1 MKKERLI
8 SLDILRGADIFVL
21 TVVSVIIAV
30 VNKYHPLPGWLLT
43 QFDHPEWIGFSF
55 YDIIMPLFIFMS
67 GASVPLANPKWA
79 HVLRRFALL
88 WVFGMVAQGELL
100 TFDLHRISFFNN
112 TLQTIAWG
120 YLITVIVM
128 KAKARWVPAVSAVA
142 LALIYTLFLHLGG
155 DMSPAGNAAVVYE
168 TKFLLWFYPDAS
180 WYPVSQIATYHY
192 TWWPTIP
199 MFGTMAICGALA
211 TMVLRSELKGW
222 TKVTRLAL
230 IGVGLLILGAILNTF
245 DPCVKHIFTVSFT
258 SYVMGVC
265 FLLYGLCYALF
276 DVLKIAK
283 GTKLMTLF
291 GRNSLLAYMLHEIA
305 NLVR

>member
-100 TFDLHRISFFNN
+100 TFDLHRI
-112 TLQTIAWG
+112 
-120 YLITVIVM
+120 
-128 KAKARWVPAVSAVA
+128 
-142 LALIYTLFLHLGG
+142 
-155 DMSPAGNAAVVYE
+155 
-168 TKFLLWFYPDAS
+168 
-180 WYPVSQIATYHY
+180 
-192 TWWPTIP
+192 
-199 MFGTMAICGALA
+199 
-211 TMVLRSELKGW
+211 RSELKGW

-245 DPCVKHIFTVSFT
+245 DPCVKHIFTASFT